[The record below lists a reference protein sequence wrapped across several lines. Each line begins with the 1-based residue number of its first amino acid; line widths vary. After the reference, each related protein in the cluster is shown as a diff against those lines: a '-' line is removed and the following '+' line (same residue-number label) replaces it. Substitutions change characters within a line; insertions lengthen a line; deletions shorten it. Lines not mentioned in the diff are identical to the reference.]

1 MPRPKL
7 RDDGV
12 PTRCDTSLMSPA
24 ELAITAA
31 MVAVENAGGS
41 VALTD
46 AVTLLS
52 KARDRVA
59 DHVEAD
65 QSVSPNFCQSCSMDI
80 ETCDC
85 VEPRPTYVARK
96 V

>member
-1 MPRPKL
+1 MTATPAPRPKL
-7 RDDGV
+7 RPDGL
-12 PTRCDTSLMSPA
+12 PSRIDRLLMSPA

-31 MVAVENAGGS
+31 MAAVEAAGAS

-59 DHVEAD
+59 DHVEGI
-65 QSVSPNFCQSCSMDI
+65 P
-80 ETCDC
+80 
-85 VEPRPTYVARK
+85 
-96 V
+96 